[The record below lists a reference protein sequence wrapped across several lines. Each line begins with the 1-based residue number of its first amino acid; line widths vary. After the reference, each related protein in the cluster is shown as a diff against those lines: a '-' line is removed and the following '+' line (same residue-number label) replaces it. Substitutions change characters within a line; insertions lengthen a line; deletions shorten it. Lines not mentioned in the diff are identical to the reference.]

1 MKNLI
6 RISMTLIAL
15 CGAPLILAMPQEMPV
30 DETPSTAAPAE
41 TPVTEAPPVAETPAE
56 ATPTAPEAAPQVA
69 PTEPIDQTPP
79 ITAPTS
85 TTEPQKAPEPAP
97 KSSSNPA
104 TELARTEVK
113 KGIETINTALESI
126 SSTKG
131 ELKTILGQADE
142 AVEKAKQ
149 IVAQARK
156 ESLSLLKQ
164 ATEDAAQKTHDG
176 IKAQLDELNS
186 IMKKM
191 NDETS
196 AEMQKK
202 IETIKTQMAD
212 VEKMLAQ
219 TREKNTAIKATVAL
233 EEQKQEEQAGT
244 QKADKK
250 SRTWLISE
258 KKQPEAQQ
266 VQEPTFIHY
275 VMRRVADFISATARI
290 IYATIT
296 TIKEKV
302 MGKPEEKG
310 AAPTAGSIAVDAP
323 AAAQQAQPLAA
334 GESPAAALNSG
345 TLTQPHEAIFE
356 KILVKN
362 SQMHTDY
369 TSVNNNLLL
378 LVQNLKSLDNALALM
393 PALTK
398 LDETVSPA
406 WKKTAEQGFST
417 ALDYLIITTRTIQAW
432 TYKLYSVSLK
442 PLFDMFKSD
451 VQKQI
456 QR

>member
-6 RISMTLIAL
+6 RTSMAIIAL
-15 CGAPLILAMPQEMPV
+15 CHAPLILAMPQEMPV
-30 DETPSTAAPAE
+30 DETPSTEAPAE
-41 TPVTEAPPVAETPAE
+41 TPVTEAPPVTEMPAETTPTVPE
-56 ATPTAPEAAPQVA
+56 ATPQVA
-69 PTEPIDQTPP
+69 PTEPVDQTPP

-85 TTEPQKAPEPAP
+85 NTEAQKTPEPAT

-176 IKAQLDELNS
+176 IKAQLDELNG

-202 IETIKTQMAD
+202 IESIKSQMAD
-212 VEKMLAQ
+212 VEKMLTQ

-233 EEQKQEEQAGT
+233 EEQKQEDQASA

-250 SRTWLISE
+250 NSRAWLISE

-266 VQEPTFIHY
+266 AQEPTFIHY
-275 VMRRVADFISATARI
+275 IMRRVADFISATARI

-296 TIKEKV
+296 TIKDKV
-302 MGKPEEKG
+302 MGRPEEKG
-310 AAPTAGSIAVDAP
+310 AASTATSAVVDAP
-323 AAAQQAQPLAA
+323 APTQQAQPLAA
-334 GESPAAALNSG
+334 GDAPAALNSG

-356 KILVKN
+356 KIVIKN

-369 TSVNNNLLL
+369 TTVNNNLLL
-378 LVQNLKSLDNALALM
+378 LVQNLKSLDNALAVM
-393 PALTK
+393 PALSK

-417 ALDYLIITTRTIQAW
+417 VLDYVIISTRTIQAW